1 MAEDQKPTVDALI
14 IGGSHAGLSAALTLY
29 RALHTVVVFD
39 AKNPRNGYA
48 TAVRHTST
56 WEGKLP
62 DEMREASRRELLDT
76 GLVTF
81 VDAEARTML
90 KTEDGAFEVTD
101 DKGKRWPG
109 RKLLLTTGSTDL
121 FPDLEGYEELYTRGM
136 YVVSGTIPKDI
147 TES

>member
-1 MAEDQKPTVDALI
+1 MAEDEKPTVDALI

-39 AKNPRNGYA
+39 AKKPRNRYA

-81 VDAEARTML
+81 VDAEARTVL

-101 DKGKRWPG
+101 DEGRRWPG

-136 YVVSGTIPKDI
+136 YVVSETK
-147 TES
+147 